1 MARSVGNLDLTMGL
15 VNCPVQMFGVSDSHD
30 RKASMYHAHP
40 DGSYGKIKMP
50 KTCEDCGYAVTPADI
65 TKGYVEGDDVVMLSA
80 DELETVAVN
89 SGTGVE
95 ISRFVKTSQIN
106 TMMFAGENA
115 YRLVPDPKRGKQAM
129 ATYLT
134 IRRELIDQ
142 ELVAV
147 VQYTR
152 WGRNRLGLLAVE
164 PTEYGGVLVIRNMI
178 WPDELRAPAFPAL
191 ESADESS
198 IDPRLQPVAASVIAS
213 MTEDW
218 TPTDY
223 VDTYTESLNAA
234 ISAKVAGDEIASVGS
249 ESDDAIDDV
258 ADLLAKLEAS
268 AKVKEAA
275 PKAPAKK
282 RGKKAAA

>member
-1 MARSVGNLDLTMGL
+1 MARSVGNVDLTMGL
-15 VNCPVQMFGVSDSHD
+15 VNCPVQMYGVSDSHD
-30 RKASMYHAHP
+30 RKASMYHAHE
-40 DGSYGKIKMP
+40 DGTYGKVKMP
-50 KTCEDCGYAVTPADI
+50 KVCEDCGAFMTPADI
-65 TKGYVEGDDVVMLSA
+65 AKGYEEDGDVVMLTA

-115 YRLVPDPKRGKQAM
+115 YRLVPDPKRGKQAL

-134 IRRELIDQ
+134 IRRELIGQD
-142 ELVAV
+142 LVAV

-191 ESADESS
+191 ENADESS

-218 TPTDY
+218 NPTDY
-223 VDTYTESLNAA
+223 VDTYTESLNTA
-234 ISAKVAGDEIASVGS
+234 IAAKVAGNEIASVGS
-249 ESDDAIDDV
+249 ETEGAIDDV

-268 AKVKEAA
+268 AKVKAA

-282 RGKKAAA
+282 RGKKTAA